1 MPTFSLV
8 KKANLLASSASAFG
22 VFKNCVPGLNE
33 RKKVC
38 FLFKLQGIY
47 YFLIAVVILKFSI
60 AQVLHSLDG

>member
-1 MPTFSLV
+1 VPTFSLV

-38 FLFKLQGIY
+38 LGRLCFQELGCLECWALFIQG
-47 YFLIAVVILKFSI
+47 
-60 AQVLHSLDG
+60 